1 MSADKLK
8 EIAMTASDRV
18 YEQDDLGPSQSI
30 KQSLSFIASQINTIS
45 KFLQDNEL
53 QFTTSKD
60 EKVLRHI
67 KFVSELVAVT

>member
-1 MSADKLK
+1 
-8 EIAMTASDRV
+8 MTASDRV

-53 QFTTSKD
+53 QFAISKD
-60 EKVLRHI
+60 EKVVKSHI
-67 KFVSELVAVT
+67 Q